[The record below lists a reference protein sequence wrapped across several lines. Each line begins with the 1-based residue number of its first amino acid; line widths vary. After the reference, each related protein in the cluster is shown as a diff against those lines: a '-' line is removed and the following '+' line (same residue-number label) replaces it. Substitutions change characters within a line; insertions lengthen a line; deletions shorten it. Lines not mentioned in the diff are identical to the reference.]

1 MRESFGGSFLLSISI
16 TFIVLFAGF
25 LAVSI
30 NYSRAFTVK
39 NEIIS
44 IIENGQ
50 GWRIS
55 SGSNASC
62 TDNSTECQILKYLS
76 RVGYNINSSTTA
88 PVYCPDEF
96 TDSSGN
102 RSVARRGGYCV
113 KLVCTRPGTGRL
125 GVDNS
130 KSGYYVVTT
139 FVRIEF
145 PIIWTGINIPVTGTT
160 MTLYYNSVSGLGCS
174 NYI

>member
-39 NEIIS
+39 NEVVS
-44 IIENGQ
+44 IIENSQ
-50 GWRIS
+50 GWRES

-62 TDNSTECQILKYLS
+62 GDYNTSSECQILQYLS
-76 RVGYNINSSTTA
+76 RVGYNIDKNSVS
-88 PVYCPDEF
+88 CPDIYEKP
-96 TDSSGN
+96 SGGREKVQN
-102 RSVARRGGYCV
+102 GGYCV

-125 GVDNS
+125 GVGNS
-130 KSGYYVVTT
+130 ASGYYVVTT
-139 FVRIEF
+139 FVRIEL
-145 PIIWTGINIPVTGTT
+145 PIIWTGISVPVTGQT
-160 MTLYYNSVSGLGCS
+160 MTLYHNSSSLNCS
-174 NYI
+174 NYS